1 MIDSRSQVA
10 FAPVVIPVTRGTPV
24 CCAVMAL
31 TTHVSQL
38 DKTQTPYKIDPE
50 QALRASQALLKH
62 VKAEV
67 KRLQES
73 GQKRNLLAAEGSE
86 DEDEADDAQPIWL
99 NLATKQYITD
109 KHRLKPS
116 KIPVPHSLNTNEN
129 ATICLITTDPQ
140 RAVKNAV
147 ADATFPSS
155 LSTRITKIIG
165 LSKLLAR
172 YKSYE
177 QRRQLLAEHDVF
189 LADDRIVSRL
199 PKVLGKVF
207 YKGTAKRPI
216 PINIAPKESSTEKN
230 KKVPKEER
238 EAAVASPTVVAKEI
252 EKALACVPVTLSPGY
267 NIAVRVGLDSFTPE
281 QLQDN
286 VTAAA
291 SAIIQKHVV
300 SGWKNVKSVH
310 IKSPTSLALPV
321 WLAEDLWAENTK
333 VAVTEKADVDGDLQD
348 AEGDLS
354 GIKRKRKVN
363 TTRGPQIGERKKLRL
378 AEERAREK
386 GDAAERKARLSAQ
399 KASAFET
406 D

>member
-1 MIDSRSQVA
+1 
-10 FAPVVIPVTRGTPV
+10 
-24 CCAVMAL
+24 MAL

-38 DKTQTPYKIDPE
+38 DKTQTPYKLDPD
-50 QALRASQALLKH
+50 QTLRASQALLKH

-73 GQKRNLLAAEGSE
+73 GQKRNLLAAGESD
-86 DEDEADDAQPIWL
+86 DEDDADDAQPIWL

-129 ATICLITTDPQ
+129 GTICLITTDPQ

-147 ADATFPSS
+147 ADPTFPSS
-155 LSTRITKIIG
+155 LSVRVTRIIG

-172 YKSYE
+172 YKSFE
-177 QRRQLLAEHDVF
+177 QRRQLLSEHDTF

-199 PKVLGKVF
+199 PKILGKVF

-216 PINIAPKESSTEKN
+216 PISIAPKDSSKEKS
-230 KKVPKEER
+230 KKLPKEER
-238 EAAVASPTVVAKEI
+238 QAAVASPAVVAKEI
-252 EKALACVPVTLSPGY
+252 EKALACVPVSLNPGY
-267 NIAVRVGLDSFTPE
+267 NIAVRVGLKSFTPE
-281 QLQDN
+281 QLRAN

-291 SAIIQKHVV
+291 GAIIEKHVV

-310 IKSPTSLALPV
+310 IKSPTSVALPV
-321 WLAEDLWAENTK
+321 WLAEDLWTDSIKAE
-333 VAVTEKADVDGDLQD
+333 VAASANVDGVPQD
-348 AEGDLS
+348 AQLELS
-354 GIKRKRKVN
+354 SSKRKRKVN
-363 TTRGPQIGERKKLRL
+363 TIRGPQSGERKKARL
-378 AEERAREK
+378 AEERAKEK
-386 GDAAERKARLSAQ
+386 EDAATRKGRLFAQ
-399 KASAFET
+399 KASVFET

>member
-1 MIDSRSQVA
+1 
-10 FAPVVIPVTRGTPV
+10 
-24 CCAVMAL
+24 MAL

-116 KIPVPHSLNTNEN
+116 KIPVPHSLNTDEN

-216 PINIAPKESSTEKN
+216 PINIAPKESSAEKN
-230 KKVPKEER
+230 KKLPKEER

-291 SAIIQKHVV
+291 GAIIQKHVV

-333 VAVTEKADVDGDLQD
+333 AAVTEKADVDGDLQD

-363 TTRGPQIGERKKLRL
+363 TTRGPQTGGRKKVRL